1 LFGLFKFIQIKFNNP
16 SMGRKGRSRGGDGR
30 GNRDGKAPNDV
41 DGDKS
46 LWKADNKSNKKAKGN
61 STRTSNNKPRY
72 LSYIDKLKCGEKEIM
87 NARDA
92 QQFFKIL
99 SRDYQDCTKLA
110 LNFDEDMDHVL
121 KKATEL
127 LYPDVSEPMKLL
139 AAMGGEALTQGVY
152 KDRTLRCFE
161 TLYGAELFVITLTQH
176 LTTGRLTGPTDHST
190 IAWFILQLGKSGNEE
205 VLKDPLAR
213 EQIEFF
219 KMSSN
224 QVGFPQLS
232 GQLDVV
238 FQANT
243 MDSGKEEVIESDDV
257 GATAETGAV
266 SLDAAQRMMR
276 PPGVRD
282 HDNDKENYRTISI
295 IPTTRELQSKEGPYL
310 PSADGSEYL
319 DNAEAA
325 TLDRQFRLMREDLV
339 GTVKDELKDEFQ
351 IKAHQRRR
359 LLPDPFIVGFG
370 MKPEPHVIVRVS
382 IPSRLQQRIQSM
394 KNPEA
399 SEFFEKGPGKRILQ
413 HGTLVMLVHDATTT
427 TTTTTGVTSRKKKDR
442 DIRISAV
449 GTIVERMKPLKI
461 IPVPETSKKTRFLE
475 VGISFTPESMRAITP
490 LLQKFESK
498 KKGVLMIGT
507 NGGLFN
513 ASAGLF
519 SLQPVLKALVKMDQV
534 PMRDQLVY
542 LHEPQKPN
550 LSHGGKCFSDLSSS
564 LQEAVASDQAQK
576 CALEEIFKSNTV
588 LVQGPPGTGKTYVS
602 NSYYQL
608 FNIKN
613 IQLFSGLSLTYIDF
627 FFITFD

>member
-1 LFGLFKFIQIKFNNP
+1 
-16 SMGRKGRSRGGDGR
+16 MGRKGRGRGGNGG
-30 GNRDGKAPNDV
+30 GNRDGKAPTAV
-41 DGDKS
+41 DDDKS
-46 LWKADNKSNKKAKGN
+46 LWKTDNKSNEKGKGN
-61 STRTSNNKPRY
+61 STRAGKNKPRY
-72 LSYIDKLKCGEKEIM
+72 LSYIDKLKCGEKEL
-87 NARDA
+87 NNSRDS

-99 SRDYQDCTKLA
+99 SRDYQDGKKLA
-110 LNFDEDMDHVL
+110 LHFDEDMDHVL
-121 KKATEL
+121 KEATEL

-161 TLYGAELFVITLTQH
+161 TLYGAEEFVSTLTQH

-205 VLKDPLAR
+205 VLNDPLAR

-232 GQLDVV
+232 NQLDVV
-238 FQANT
+238 FQANKK
-243 MDSGKEEVIESDDV
+243 DYGNEETVGSDDI
-257 GATAETGAV
+257 GAAAETGV
-266 SLDAAQRMMR
+266 MSLDAAQRMMR

-295 IPTTRELQSKEGPYL
+295 IPTTSELQSKENPYL
-310 PSADGSEYL
+310 PPADGSEYI
-319 DNAEAA
+319 DNPEAA
-325 TLDRQFRLMREDLV
+325 ILDRQFRLMREDLV

-394 KNPEA
+394 KNSEA

-413 HGTLVMLVHDATTT
+413 HGTLVMLVYDATM
-427 TTTTTGVTSRKKKDR
+427 TTTGVTSHKKKDR

-461 IPVPETSKKTRFLE
+461 IPVPETSKKTRVLE

-498 KKGVLMIGT
+498 KKGVSMIGT

-519 SLQPVLKALVKMDQV
+519 SLLPVLKALVKMDQI
-534 PMRDQLVY
+534 PMRDQLVH

-576 CALEEIFKSNTV
+576 CALEEMFKSNTV

-608 FNIKN
+608 F
-613 IQLFSGLSLTYIDF
+613 
-627 FFITFD
+627 